1 MKLFVISLNICVLVV
16 YQKVALTEVLQ
27 NKMNISEHSA
37 HEIIP
42 DDVENLETSKP
53 KLDKQE
59 LRKTIVQVIKDLYP
73 KRDNNLPKILTLY
86 SENLWLKKRP
96 KQIVS
101 LLPYLI
107 YTILTLPPPPS
118 PPKKRCLS
126 ISFFN

>member
-101 LLPYLI
+101 LLPY
-107 YTILTLPPPPS
+107 
-118 PPKKRCLS
+118 
-126 ISFFN
+126 